1 MDNFTAIIAIS
12 VVVEGLVSYAKM
24 LVVDRKIEWQI
35 VVAVALGVI
44 FAIAYGIDVFAL
56 LGMESIIPYF
66 GSVMSGILMSRGAN
80 YIFDM
85 FKTIRNHSKQTEP
98 AAQSENAVGK

>member
-1 MDNFTAIIAIS
+1 MDNIMSVMAIS

-56 LGMESIIPYF
+56 LGMKSIIPYF
-66 GSVMSGILMSRGAN
+66 GNVMSGVLLSRGSN

-85 FKTIRNHSKQTEP
+85 FKTIRNFSKTHTDAGKDT
-98 AAQSENAVGK
+98 AASE

>member
-1 MDNFTAIIAIS
+1 MDNFMSIMAVS

-44 FAIAYGIDVFAL
+44 FAIAYGIDIFAM
-56 LGMESIIPYF
+56 LGMNSIIPYF
-66 GSVMSGILMSRGAN
+66 GNVMSGVLMSRGAN

-85 FKTIRNHSKQTEP
+85 LKSVRTFTEQHK
-98 AAQSENAVGK
+98 AENAASE

>member
-1 MDNFTAIIAIS
+1 MDNFMSIMAVS

-44 FAIAYGIDVFAL
+44 FAIAYGIDIFEM
-56 LGMESIIPYF
+56 LGMNSIIPYF
-66 GSVMSGILMSRGAN
+66 GNVMSGVLMSRGAN

-85 FKTIRNHSKQTEP
+85 LKTIRTHSKQQTEQG
-98 AAQSENAVGK
+98 AASE

>member
-1 MDNFTAIIAIS
+1 MDNFMSIMAIS
-12 VVVEGLVSYAKM
+12 VVVEGLVTYAKM

-44 FAIAYGIDVFAL
+44 FAIAYGIDVFAM

-66 GSVMSGILMSRGAN
+66 GSIMTGVLLSRGSN

-85 FKTIRNHSKQTEP
+85 FKTIRNYGKAHTEAEKDT
-98 AAQSENAVGK
+98 AASE